1 VHSAAALRLGYVRA
15 VGPVDLRR
23 RAPGA
28 KAPVL
33 ILGFNAG
40 LEDLLHPRRQRQ
52 GQRQRQRL
60 ALRAFVV
67 PTLRQAQGR
76 LLRKRREGWGTRFV
90 SCGGEVKVPVPR
102 LFKERRDK
110 DGPPGIDPPFAKLI
124 RGGWFAKVFFMSD
137 RVMSESAMSES
148 TEQIRELLD
157 SVYRVD
163 SGRILATLIRL
174 LGDFDLAEEAMHEA
188 FAAAL
193 SLWPKSGVP
202 GNPRPWLISTAR
214 FKAIDTLRRRARF
227 DASQDEFVRYF
238 EAQSISAERS
248 NKNEEHGLEDDYLE
262 DDRLRLIFT
271 CCHPSL
277 APDARVALTLR
288 EVCGLTTEEIAKAFL
303 ITPRTLAQRVVRAK
317 AKIRETP
324 IRYEV
329 PTPGELPERLG
340 AVLQVIYLVFN
351 EGYSAAAGAE
361 VTRAEL
367 TGEAI
372 RLGRLLVE
380 LHLTELGPEPEVIG
394 LLSLMLLQES
404 RRAARNSPTGELILL
419 ENQDRALWNREQIA
433 EGVALLEKALQYRQK
448 SRRFGSYTLQAAI
461 AAVHAEAES
470 VARTDWRQIVAL
482 YDRLL
487 QVQPSPVVQLN
498 RAVAIAMR
506 DGPEAGLTNI
516 DAVLE
521 HGELANYYLAHSAR
535 ADMCRRLGRTAEAR
549 ASYEKALALTQQE
562 PERQFLQERIRQLK

>member
-1 VHSAAALRLGYVRA
+1 
-15 VGPVDLRR
+15 
-23 RAPGA
+23 
-28 KAPVL
+28 
-33 ILGFNAG
+33 
-40 LEDLLHPRRQRQ
+40 
-52 GQRQRQRL
+52 
-60 ALRAFVV
+60 
-67 PTLRQAQGR
+67 
-76 LLRKRREGWGTRFV
+76 
-90 SCGGEVKVPVPR
+90 
-102 LFKERRDK
+102 
-110 DGPPGIDPPFAKLI
+110 
-124 RGGWFAKVFFMSD
+124 
-137 RVMSESAMSES
+137 MSERVISERS
-148 TEQIRELLD
+148 PEQTSDQIHELLD
-157 SVYRVD
+157 SLYRVD

-193 SLWPKSGVP
+193 SLWPRSGVP

-227 DASQDEFVRYF
+227 DASQDELVRYL
-238 EAQSISAERS
+238 EAQWSSAERS
-248 NKNEEHGLEDDYLE
+248 NEEDSLE

-277 APDARVALTLR
+277 APEARVALTLR

-303 ITPRTLAQRVVRAK
+303 TTPRTLAQRIVRAK

-324 IRYEV
+324 IPYEV
-329 PTPGELPERLG
+329 PKPQELPERLD

-372 RLGRLLVE
+372 RLGRLLLE
-380 LHLTELGPEPEVIG
+380 LQRTEPRLPELPPEPENVFPEIMGAEVTG
-394 LLSLMLLQES
+394 LLALMLLQES
-404 RRAARNSPTGELILL
+404 RHAARTSPTGELILL

-433 EGVALLEKALQYRQK
+433 EGVALLEKALKHQQK
-448 SRRFGSYTLQAAI
+448 SRRFGSYSLQAAI

-470 VARTDWRQIVAL
+470 VAATDWRQIVAL
-482 YDRLL
+482 YDQLL
-487 QVQPSPVVQLN
+487 RIQPSPVVQLN

-506 DGPEAGLTNI
+506 DGPEAGLAHI

-521 HGELANYYLAHSAR
+521 YGEMANYYLAHSAR
-535 ADMCRRLGRTAEAR
+535 ADMYRRLSRTAEAR

-562 PERQFLQERIRQLK
+562 PERQFLKERIRQLK

>member
-1 VHSAAALRLGYVRA
+1 MECV
-15 VGPVDLRR
+15 
-23 RAPGA
+23 
-28 KAPVL
+28 
-33 ILGFNAG
+33 I
-40 LEDLLHPRRQRQ
+40 
-52 GQRQRQRL
+52 
-60 ALRAFVV
+60 
-67 PTLRQAQGR
+67 
-76 LLRKRREGWGTRFV
+76 FV
-90 SCGGEVKVPVPR
+90 SLTCMPQNAPQELNR
-102 LFKERRDK
+102 TLSRTIETIYR
-110 DGPPGIDPPFAKLI
+110 
-124 RGGWFAKVFFMSD
+124 
-137 RVMSESAMSES
+137 SE
-148 TEQIRELLD
+148 
-157 SVYRVD
+157 
-163 SGRILATLIRL
+163 SGRILATLARL
-174 LGDFDLAEEAMHEA
+174 LGDLDVAEEAMHEA

-193 SLWPKSGVP
+193 SLWPRSGVP
-202 GNPRPWLISTAR
+202 ANPRPWLISTAR

-227 DASQDEFVRYF
+227 DASQDELVRHL
-238 EAQSISAERS
+238 EAQWSSAES
-248 NKNEEHGLEDDYLE
+248 SNEEDSLE

-277 APDARVALTLR
+277 APEARVALTLR

-303 ITPRTLAQRVVRAK
+303 TTPRTLAQRIVRAK

-324 IRYEV
+324 IPYEV
-329 PTPGELPERLG
+329 PTPQELPERLS

-380 LHLTELGPEPEVIG
+380 LRPEPEVLGPEVMG

-404 RRAARNSPTGELILL
+404 RHAARTSPAGELILL
-419 ENQDRALWNREQIA
+419 ENQDRSLWNRPHIE
-433 EGVALLEKALQYRQK
+433 EGLALLEKALR

-470 VARTDWRQIVAL
+470 VAATDWRQIVAL
-482 YDRLL
+482 YDQLVRI
-487 QVQPSPVVQLN
+487 QPSPVVELN

-506 DGPEAGLTNI
+506 DGPEAGLAHI
-516 DAVLE
+516 DVVLE
-521 HGELANYYLAHSAR
+521 QGELANYYLAHSAR

-549 ASYEKALALTQQE
+549 SSYEKALALTQQE